1 MSSKDIKEI
10 TGILSKNLRKLGIGM
25 EKNIIKEPDLSLD
38 EVTKKVVEKVKLEE
52 IIDNLTFY
60 EEENKKNPS
69 MQSVTGL
76 MQAYQRV

>member
-1 MSSKDIKEI
+1 
-10 TGILSKNLRKLGIGM
+10 M